1 MLFIYTNRRHYD
13 RINKNM
19 YLEGWDK
26 MAGTHGKNS
35 WALLLLILAGVVLG
49 GFLGY
54 LARGVPYLSWL
65 NYGQEFGIGDAKG
78 TGIVKLN
85 LGVMVISLGLSIK
98 FTIAGIIG
106 VILAIIIYRKL

>member
-1 MLFIYTNRRHYD
+1 MLFIYTNTSHYV
-13 RINKNM
+13 RIKGNM
-19 YLEGWDK
+19 YLEGWDD

-49 GFLGY
+49 GFIGY
-54 LARGVPYLSWL
+54 LARGVPFLSWL
-65 NYGQEFGIGDAKG
+65 NYGQEFGIGDANS

-85 LGVMVISLGLSIK
+85 LGVMVISVGLSIK
-98 FTIAGIIG
+98 ITIAGIIG